1 MVKVVGSGSREHVVV
16 LEAAMMSEIRGEVTG
31 EKAVSG
37 WVGRGRVTEGGGG
50 AEGSEIKAAREVLI
64 LEILLVKVRRKE
76 LQRSVEE
83 GGLVS
88 GGWRR
93 FLTVEKRL
101 RGL

>member
-1 MVKVVGSGSREHVVV
+1 MSGE
-16 LEAAMMSEIRGEVTG
+16 GE
-31 EKAVSG
+31 SD
-37 WVGRGRVTEGGGG
+37 RGGGAG

-64 LEILLVKVRRKE
+64 LEILLVRRKE
-76 LQRSVEE
+76 LQRSEEE

-101 RGL
+101 RGLWLVLLMREE

>member
-1 MVKVVGSGSREHVVV
+1 M
-16 LEAAMMSEIRGEVTG
+16 
-31 EKAVSG
+31 
-37 WVGRGRVTEGGGG
+37 TEGGAG

-76 LQRSVEE
+76 LQRSEEE
-83 GGLVS
+83 GELVS

-101 RGL
+101 RGLWLVLLMREE